1 MTPRDI
7 PGPLALE
14 SLGPSFAV
22 LRDAGTPQAPRA
34 AAAGADRADP
44 RRPAQVAA
52 DDGGWAAAA

>member
-14 SLGPSFAV
+14 WLEPWFTA

-34 AAAGADRADP
+34 AAAGDDRPEP
-44 RRPAQVAA
+44 RRPAPVTA